1 MSDLDI
7 AAKLYE
13 ENTFMGRCDITGSF
27 SFQLLKTSN
36 HIHIHIHIVLR
47 GNLWMQG

>member
-36 HIHIHIHIVLR
+36 HIHIVLR